1 MPSILTGDWS
11 CRNRQLLETLL
22 RTSGP
27 GNYAVFDW
35 DNTCVFLDVEEATLI
50 YQLEEMAFAAEPD
63 QMAAALRQQL
73 PHHDGVVTAH
83 LVDLDRTYR
92 WLWSRYNGLLRRGRR
107 QAIQGSLEH
116 HAFRAKFLHLYSHL
130 EQHHDPE
137 LAYRWMPFRFAGMTA
152 QQVRQVT
159 KAAVRWQLGQPIE
172 RVTWS
177 CPDEGQAGPV
187 EISWRNGL
195 RLLPEVQSLHR
206 ALAAVGVDVWICTA
220 SFVEGISELASNP
233 EFGYSL
239 KPGSVIGLRLATDEN
254 ACYLAEREGTSE
266 ITYATGKTDA
276 IRRLLVPH
284 YGRGPV
290 LVAGDSNGDA
300 SMLSDF
306 EDTRLCLVID
316 TDRPRE
322 SPIGKLA
329 ELARQGHPRYL
340 LQQRDEARGSWRA
353 S

>member
-1 MPSILTGDWS
+1 MPSTLAGDWS
-11 CRNRQLLETLL
+11 PRNRHLLETLL
-22 RTSGP
+22 RTTGP

-73 PHHDGVVTAH
+73 PHDDEAVTAH
-83 LVDLDRTYR
+83 LFDLDQAYR
-92 WLWSRYNGLLRRGRR
+92 WLWPRYNSLLGRGRR
-107 QAIQGSLEH
+107 EAIQGSPEQ

-130 EQHHDPE
+130 EHHHGPE
-137 LAYRWMPFRFAGMTA
+137 IAYPWMPFRFAGMTA
-152 QQVRQVT
+152 QQVQGVT

-172 RVTWS
+172 TVTWS
-177 CPDEGQAGPV
+177 CPDKGKAGAV

-195 RLLPEVQSLHR
+195 RLLPEMQSLHR
-206 ALAAVGVDVWICTA
+206 ALAAAGIDVWVCTA
-220 SFVEGISELASNP
+220 SFVEGIRELASNP
-233 EFGYSL
+233 EFGYGL
-239 KPGSVIGLRLATDEN
+239 NPECVIGLRLASDEN
-254 ACYLAEREGTSE
+254 ACYLAQREGKSE
-266 ITYATGKTDA
+266 ITYANGKTDA
-276 IRRLLVPH
+276 IRRLLLPR
-284 YGRGPV
+284 YGRGPI

-300 SMLSDF
+300 PMLRDF
-306 EDTRLCLVID
+306 KDTRLGLVID

-329 ELARQGHPRYL
+329 ELARQGHHRYL

-353 S
+353 F